1 MLFNPVPEKNF
12 YCEEWYPKY
21 NLYFAITSVLI
32 PIFMLIVNGFSDSFL
47 EDYTKA
53 ENHHD
58 LAAEQASLAI
68 KQSVANI
75 VNTGLIMLF
84 IYPGRLFTT

>member
-21 NLYFAITSVLI
+21 YLYFVITSLII
-32 PIFMLIVNGFSDSFL
+32 PILTLVINEISDSLL
-47 EDYTKA
+47 ENWTKE

-58 LAAEQASLAI
+58 LATEQASLAI